1 MPFYKNETVFKDK
14 RSHWLPDIAVTENI
28 ENGSNVEI
36 NASDLTS
43 YMALCKEAVRGRNK
57 SI

>member
-43 YMALCKEAVRGRNK
+43 YMALCKEAVWGRNK
-57 SI
+57 